1 MGPLSGIRVV
11 ELAAIGPVPFCAMLL
26 ADLGAD
32 VVRVD
37 RPGPHE
43 ASSLPDGVGVGTGR
57 GRRSIAIDLKNPHG
71 KEVLFRLVE
80 ASDVL
85 IEGYR
90 PGVVERL
97 GVGPEQCKERNPKLV
112 YGRMTG
118 WGQSGPLAS
127 MAGHDINYIGL
138 TGALHAIGEAGDKPV
153 PPLNLAADYGGG
165 ALYLATG
172 ILAALVER
180 ERSGEGQVIDAAMV
194 DGSASLMTIFYQ
206 LHSSELWSDER
217 GMNLLDGGA
226 PFYRTYGTADG
237 KYVAVGA
244 LEPKFYGALLE
255 GLDLEPSDLPEQF
268 DRDGWPVLTDRF
280 SAIFATKTRDEWE
293 ARFFGTDAC
302 VTPVLSLAEAPTHP
316 HLDERRSFIISGG
329 AVVPAPA
336 PRFSRSRP
344 VPGRASTRTGAHT
357 WEVLEDIGLNA
368 DEIEVL
374 TEVGAVA

>member
-37 RPGPHE
+37 RLGRE
-43 ASSLPDGVGVGTGR
+43 TSLPGGLDLGSGR
-57 GRRSIAIDLKNPHG
+57 GRRSVAVDVKNPHG
-71 KEVLFRLVE
+71 REVLFRLVE
-80 ASDVL
+80 SSDVL
-85 IEGYR
+85 LEGFR

-97 GVGPEQCKERNPKLV
+97 GIGPDPCRERNPRLV

-118 WGQSGPLAS
+118 WGQTGPLAA

-138 TGALHAIGEAGDKPV
+138 TGALHAIGDAGSSPI
-153 PPLNLAADYGGG
+153 PPLNLVADYGGG
-165 ALYLATG
+165 ALYLSMG

-180 ERSGEGQVIDAAMV
+180 ERSGEGQVVDAAMI

-217 GMNLLDGGA
+217 GTNLLDGGA
-226 PFYRTYGTADG
+226 PFYRTYATSDG

-244 LEPKFYGALLE
+244 LEPKFYAALLD
-255 GLDLEPSDLPEQF
+255 GLDLAEANLPEQY
-268 DRDGWPVLTDRF
+268 DREGWPVLTAAF
-280 SAIFATKTRDEWE
+280 SEAFAARSRDEWE
-293 ARFFGTDAC
+293 TRFLGTDAC
-302 VTPVLSLAEAPTHP
+302 VTPVLSLEEAPTHP

-344 VPGRASTRTGAHT
+344 VPGRVPTRSGAHT